1 MLEPRADQL
10 VRVRQLL
17 EVACAAV
24 GGVYEPANADRPTGV
39 PFSEERP
46 LWTTAAL
53 AQDARPALAAIGAYV
68 WRSAPL
74 QRALELQGAVG
85 IAELLTELEAG
96 GVCLSELDGGGAAQ
110 RLLAANAA
118 NGQLSRAS
126 LELLLL
132 RPAAGCGQAAVALRQ
147 IAESCTPLAEAQL
160 PEYTGEAAAEAAAAA
175 EEAAAELEGR
185 AGSSGGMLRADGL
198 DFLMGEEDGGDGDG
212 AVGARTDWWSS
223 ADTLGGL
230 KRDAHAGAA
239 PIRRPR
245 YPPPPCP
252 TRLRLAA
259 ELVEARSDADV
270 LARLCSEEQR
280 TRRGRARAR
289 MEAAA
294 DAPAARCA

>member
-1 MLEPRADQL
+1 MSMLEPRADQL
-10 VRVRQLL
+10 VRARQLL

-24 GGVYEPANADRPTGV
+24 GGVYEPANADRPTGA

-53 AQDARPALAAIGAYV
+53 AQDARPALEAIGAYV

-96 GVCLSELDGGGAAQ
+96 GVRLSELDGGGAAQ

-132 RPAAGCGQAAVALRQ
+132 RPAAGGGQAAVALRQ
-147 IAESCTPLAEAQL
+147 NAESGTPLAEAQL
-160 PEYTGEAAAEAAAAA
+160 PEYTGEAAAEAAEAA
-175 EEAAAELEGR
+175 AAAELEGR
-185 AGSSGGMLRADGL
+185 GSSGGMLQADGL

-239 PIRRPR
+239 PITRPR

-270 LARLCSEEQR
+270 LARPCSEEQR